1 MLKRLI
7 KNNVETC
14 HYTIKNNNM
23 YNPLKNTTMK
33 KLILLFTVALMMQS
47 CNITVEVSAYTD
59 YDLTLEQK
67 NNICWTSDTTSLI
80 GLTNDGRIYAVN
92 PNQMKDLLV
101 AKEKALVY
109 RWSPYE
115 MENVI
120 PIYFVQSYCN
130 ENNIE
135 LYVITDEYK
144 SAFTEINNVKNPMFS
159 MNNGDYITDI
169 ADKWENKFYKQLLG
183 NKYKKNNYFYY
194 FENGEFV
201 RTEDEMLNE
210 KWKKKWE

>member
-1 MLKRLI
+1 
-7 KNNVETC
+7 
-14 HYTIKNNNM
+14 M
-23 YNPLKNTTMK
+23 YNSFKKNTMK

-80 GLTNDGRIYAVN
+80 GLINDGRIYAVN

-135 LYVITDEYK
+135 LYVITNEYK

-159 MNNGDYITDI
+159 MNIDDYITDI
-169 ADKWENKFYKQLLG
+169 SYKSENKFYKQLLG
-183 NKYKKNNYFYY
+183 NKYKKKYHLYY
-194 FENGEFV
+194 FENGKCV
-201 RTEDEMLNE
+201 RTEDKIVND

>member
-1 MLKRLI
+1 
-7 KNNVETC
+7 
-14 HYTIKNNNM
+14 M

>member
-1 MLKRLI
+1 
-7 KNNVETC
+7 
-14 HYTIKNNNM
+14 M

-135 LYVITDEYK
+135 LYVITNEYK

-210 KWKKKWE
+210 KWKK

>member
-1 MLKRLI
+1 
-7 KNNVETC
+7 
-14 HYTIKNNNM
+14 M
-23 YNPLKNTTMK
+23 YKPLKNTTMK

-183 NKYKKNNYFYY
+183 NKYKKNNCFYY

>member
-1 MLKRLI
+1 
-7 KNNVETC
+7 
-14 HYTIKNNNM
+14 M

-135 LYVITDEYK
+135 LYVITNEYK

-159 MNNGDYITDI
+159 MNIDDYITDI
-169 ADKWENKFYKQLLG
+169 SYKSEYKFYKQLLG
-183 NKYKKNNYFYY
+183 NKYKKKYHLYY
-194 FENGEFV
+194 FENGKCV

>member
-1 MLKRLI
+1 
-7 KNNVETC
+7 
-14 HYTIKNNNM
+14 M
-23 YNPLKNTTMK
+23 YNSFKKNTMK

-135 LYVITDEYK
+135 LYVITNEYK

-159 MNNGDYITDI
+159 MNIDDYITDI
-169 ADKWENKFYKQLLG
+169 SYKSENKFYKQLLG

>member
-1 MLKRLI
+1 
-7 KNNVETC
+7 
-14 HYTIKNNNM
+14 M
-23 YNPLKNTTMK
+23 YNSLKNTTMK

-47 CNITVEVSAYTD
+47 CSVTVEIPARNDNS
-59 YDLTLEQK
+59 LTSEQRSD
-67 NNICWTSDTTSLI
+67 IYWTSDTTSLI

-135 LYVITDEYK
+135 LYVITNEYK

-159 MNNGDYITDI
+159 MNIDDYITDI
-169 ADKWENKFYKQLLG
+169 SYKSENKFYKQLLG
-183 NKYKKNNYFYY
+183 NKYKKNNYLYY

>member
-1 MLKRLI
+1 
-7 KNNVETC
+7 
-14 HYTIKNNNM
+14 M
-23 YNPLKNTTMK
+23 YNSLKNTTMK

-144 SAFTEINNVKNPMFS
+144 SAFTEIKNVKNPMFS

-183 NKYKKNNYFYY
+183 NKYKKKYHLYY
-194 FENGEFV
+194 FENGKCV
-201 RTEDEMLNE
+201 RTEDKIVND

>member
-1 MLKRLI
+1 
-7 KNNVETC
+7 
-14 HYTIKNNNM
+14 M

-33 KLILLFTVALMMQS
+33 KLILLCTVVLMMQS

-80 GLTNDGRIYAVN
+80 GLTNDSRIYAIN
-92 PNQMKDLLV
+92 PNQMRDLLV
-101 AKEKALVY
+101 TKEKALVY

-135 LYVITDEYK
+135 LYVITNEYK
-144 SAFTEINNVKNPMFS
+144 SAFTEINNVKNPMSS
-159 MNNGDYITDI
+159 MNIGDYITDI
-169 ADKWENKFYKQLLG
+169 SYKSENKFYKQLLG
-183 NKYKKNNYFYY
+183 NKYKKKCHLYY
-194 FENGEFV
+194 FENGKYV
-201 RTEDEMLNE
+201 RTEDEIVNDKWRE
-210 KWKKKWE
+210 KWN

>member
-1 MLKRLI
+1 
-7 KNNVETC
+7 
-14 HYTIKNNNM
+14 
-23 YNPLKNTTMK
+23 
-33 KLILLFTVALMMQS
+33 MMQS

>member
-1 MLKRLI
+1 
-7 KNNVETC
+7 
-14 HYTIKNNNM
+14 M
-23 YNPLKNTTMK
+23 YNSFK
-33 KLILLFTVALMMQS
+33 KYDYEKAILFTVALMMQS

>member
-1 MLKRLI
+1 
-7 KNNVETC
+7 
-14 HYTIKNNNM
+14 
-23 YNPLKNTTMK
+23 MK

-47 CNITVEVSAYTD
+47 CSVTVEIPARNDNS
-59 YDLTLEQK
+59 LTSEQRSD
-67 NNICWTSDTTSLI
+67 IYWTSDTTSLI
-80 GLTNDGRIYAVN
+80 GLTNDSRIYAVN

-135 LYVITDEYK
+135 LYVITNEYK

-210 KWKKKWE
+210 KWKKKWTDIEK

>member
-1 MLKRLI
+1 
-7 KNNVETC
+7 
-14 HYTIKNNNM
+14 M
-23 YNPLKNTTMK
+23 YKPLKNTTMK

-80 GLTNDGRIYAVN
+80 GLTNDSRIYAIN
-92 PNQMKDLLV
+92 PNQMRDLLV
-101 AKEKALVY
+101 TKEKALVY

-135 LYVITDEYK
+135 LYVITNEYK
-144 SAFTEINNVKNPMFS
+144 SAFTEINNVKNPISS
-159 MNNGDYITDI
+159 MNIGDYITDI
-169 ADKWENKFYKQLLG
+169 SYKSENKFYKQLLG
-183 NKYKKNNYFYY
+183 NKYKKKCHLYY
-194 FENGEFV
+194 FENGKYV
-201 RTEDEMLNE
+201 RTEDEIVNDKWRE
-210 KWKKKWE
+210 KWN

>member
-1 MLKRLI
+1 
-7 KNNVETC
+7 
-14 HYTIKNNNM
+14 M

-135 LYVITDEYK
+135 LYVITNEYK
-144 SAFTEINNVKNPMFS
+144 SAFTEINNVKNPMSS
-159 MNNGDYITDI
+159 MNIGDYITDI
-169 ADKWENKFYKQLLG
+169 SYKSENKFYKQLLG
-183 NKYKKNNYFYY
+183 NKYKKKCHLYY
-194 FENGEFV
+194 FENGKYV
-201 RTEDEMLNE
+201 RTEDEIVNDKWRE
-210 KWKKKWE
+210 KWN

>member
-1 MLKRLI
+1 
-7 KNNVETC
+7 
-14 HYTIKNNNM
+14 M

-33 KLILLFTVALMMQS
+33 KLILLCIVVLMMQS
-47 CNITVEVSAYTD
+47 CNVTVEIPVPDDNS
-59 YDLTLEQK
+59 LTSEQR

-80 GLTNDGRIYAVN
+80 GLISDGRIYAVN
-92 PNQMKDLLV
+92 PNQMRDLLV

-135 LYVITDEYK
+135 LYVITNEYK
-144 SAFTEINNVKNPMFS
+144 SAFAEINNVKNPMFS
-159 MNNGDYITDI
+159 MSIGDYITDI
-169 ADKWENKFYKQLLG
+169 SYKSENKFYKQLLG
-183 NKYKKNNYFYY
+183 NKYKKKCHLYY
-194 FENGEFV
+194 FENGKYV
-201 RTEDEMLNE
+201 RTEDEIVNDKWRE
-210 KWKKKWE
+210 KWN

>member
-1 MLKRLI
+1 
-7 KNNVETC
+7 
-14 HYTIKNNNM
+14 M
-23 YNPLKNTTMK
+23 YKPLKNTTMK

-183 NKYKKNNYFYY
+183 NKYKKKYHLYY
-194 FENGEFV
+194 FENGKCV
-201 RTEDEMLNE
+201 RTEDKIVND

>member
-1 MLKRLI
+1 
-7 KNNVETC
+7 
-14 HYTIKNNNM
+14 
-23 YNPLKNTTMK
+23 MK

-115 MENVI
+115 MGNVI

-135 LYVITDEYK
+135 LYVITNEYK

-159 MNNGDYITDI
+159 MNIDDYITDI
-169 ADKWENKFYKQLLG
+169 SYKSENKFYKQLLG
-183 NKYKKNNYFYY
+183 NKYKKMYHLYY
-194 FENGEFV
+194 FENGKCV
-201 RTEDEMLNE
+201 RTEDRIVND
-210 KWKKKWE
+210 KWKKKWTDIEK

>member
-1 MLKRLI
+1 
-7 KNNVETC
+7 
-14 HYTIKNNNM
+14 M
-23 YNPLKNTTMK
+23 YNSFKKNTMK

>member
-1 MLKRLI
+1 
-7 KNNVETC
+7 
-14 HYTIKNNNM
+14 M

-33 KLILLFTVALMMQS
+33 KLILLCIVVLMMQS
-47 CNITVEVSAYTD
+47 CNVTVEIPVPDDNS
-59 YDLTLEQK
+59 LTSEQR
-67 NNICWTSDTTSLI
+67 NNIYWTSDTTSLI

-115 MENVI
+115 MGNVI

-135 LYVITDEYK
+135 LYVITNEYK

-159 MNNGDYITDI
+159 MSIGDYITDI
-169 ADKWENKFYKQLLG
+169 SYKSENKFYKQLLG
-183 NKYKKNNYFYY
+183 NKYKKKCHLYY
-194 FENGEFV
+194 FENGKYV
-201 RTEDEMLNE
+201 RTEDEIVNDKWRE
-210 KWKKKWE
+210 KWN

>member
-1 MLKRLI
+1 
-7 KNNVETC
+7 
-14 HYTIKNNNM
+14 
-23 YNPLKNTTMK
+23 MK

-59 YDLTLEQK
+59 YDLTLKQK

-115 MENVI
+115 IENVI

-135 LYVITDEYK
+135 LYVITNEYK

-159 MNNGDYITDI
+159 MNIDDYITDI

-183 NKYKKNNYFYY
+183 NKYKKKYHLYY
-194 FENGEFV
+194 FENGKCV
-201 RTEDEMLNE
+201 RTEDKIVND

>member
-1 MLKRLI
+1 
-7 KNNVETC
+7 
-14 HYTIKNNNM
+14 M

-33 KLILLFTVALMMQS
+33 KLILLCTVVLMMQS
-47 CNITVEVSAYTD
+47 CNVTVEIPVPDDNS
-59 YDLTLEQK
+59 LTSEQR
-67 NNICWTSDTTSLI
+67 NNIYWTSDTTSLI

-101 AKEKALVY
+101 TKEKALVY

-135 LYVITDEYK
+135 LYVITNEYK

-159 MNNGDYITDI
+159 MSIGDYITDI
-169 ADKWENKFYKQLLG
+169 SYKSENKFYKQLLG
-183 NKYKKNNYFYY
+183 NRYKKKCHLYY
-194 FENGEFV
+194 FENGKYV
-201 RTEDEMLNE
+201 RTEDEIVNDKWIE
-210 KWKKKWE
+210 KWN

>member
-1 MLKRLI
+1 MQNSFK
-7 KNNVETC
+7 KN
-14 HYTIKNNNM
+14 
-23 YNPLKNTTMK
+23 TMK

-135 LYVITDEYK
+135 LYVITNEYK

-159 MNNGDYITDI
+159 MNIGDCMINV
-169 ADKWENKFYKQLLG
+169 ENKLEDKFYKELFG
-183 NKYKKNNYFYY
+183 NKYKKKFHIYY
-194 FENGEFV
+194 LENGEFV
-201 RTEDEMLNE
+201 RMEDKIVNE
-210 KWKKKWE
+210 KWKKKWTDIEK

>member
-1 MLKRLI
+1 
-7 KNNVETC
+7 
-14 HYTIKNNNM
+14 M
-23 YNPLKNTTMK
+23 YNSFKNTTMK

-47 CNITVEVSAYTD
+47 CNITVEVSAYSD

>member
-1 MLKRLI
+1 
-7 KNNVETC
+7 
-14 HYTIKNNNM
+14 
-23 YNPLKNTTMK
+23 MK

-80 GLTNDGRIYAVN
+80 GLTNDSRIYAIN
-92 PNQMKDLLV
+92 PDQMRDLLV
-101 AKEKALVY
+101 TKEKALVY

-135 LYVITDEYK
+135 LYVITNEYK
-144 SAFTEINNVKNPMFS
+144 SAFTEINNVKNPMSS
-159 MNNGDYITDI
+159 MNIGDYITDI
-169 ADKWENKFYKQLLG
+169 SYKSENKFYKQLLG
-183 NKYKKNNYFYY
+183 NKYKKKCHLYY
-194 FENGEFV
+194 FENGKYV
-201 RTEDEMLNE
+201 RTEDEIVNDKWRE
-210 KWKKKWE
+210 KWN

>member
-1 MLKRLI
+1 
-7 KNNVETC
+7 
-14 HYTIKNNNM
+14 
-23 YNPLKNTTMK
+23 MK

-92 PNQMKDLLV
+92 PDQMRDLLV
-101 AKEKALVY
+101 TKEKALVY

-115 MENVI
+115 MGNVI

-135 LYVITDEYK
+135 LYVITNEYK

-159 MNNGDYITDI
+159 MNIDDYITDI
-169 ADKWENKFYKQLLG
+169 SYTSENKFYKQLLG
-183 NKYKKNNYFYY
+183 NKYKKKYHLYY
-194 FENGEFV
+194 FENGKCV
-201 RTEDEMLNE
+201 RTEDKIVND
-210 KWKKKWE
+210 KWKKKWTDIEK

>member
-1 MLKRLI
+1 
-7 KNNVETC
+7 
-14 HYTIKNNNM
+14 
-23 YNPLKNTTMK
+23 MK

-47 CNITVEVSAYTD
+47 CSVTVEIPARNDNS
-59 YDLTLEQK
+59 LTSEQRSD
-67 NNICWTSDTTSLI
+67 ICWTSDTTSLI

-135 LYVITDEYK
+135 LYVITNEYK
-144 SAFTEINNVKNPMFS
+144 SAFTEINNVKNPMSS
-159 MNNGDYITDI
+159 MNIGDYITDI
-169 ADKWENKFYKQLLG
+169 SYKSENKFYKQLLG

-201 RTEDEMLNE
+201 RTEDEIVNDKWRE
-210 KWKKKWE
+210 KWN

>member
-1 MLKRLI
+1 
-7 KNNVETC
+7 
-14 HYTIKNNNM
+14 M
-23 YNPLKNTTMK
+23 YNSFKNTTMK

-47 CNITVEVSAYTD
+47 CNITVEVSAYSD

-80 GLTNDGRIYAVN
+80 GLTNDGRIYAIN
-92 PNQMKDLLV
+92 PDQMRDLLV
-101 AKEKALVY
+101 TKEKALVY

>member
-1 MLKRLI
+1 
-7 KNNVETC
+7 
-14 HYTIKNNNM
+14 M

-33 KLILLFTVALMMQS
+33 KLILLCIVVLMMQS
-47 CNITVEVSAYTD
+47 CNVTVEIPVPDDNS
-59 YDLTLEQK
+59 LTSEQR

-80 GLTNDGRIYAVN
+80 GLISDGRIYAVN
-92 PNQMKDLLV
+92 PNQMRDLLV
-101 AKEKALVY
+101 TKEKALVY

-135 LYVITDEYK
+135 LYVITNEYK

-159 MNNGDYITDI
+159 MNIGDYITDI
-169 ADKWENKFYKQLLG
+169 SYKSENKFYKQLLG
-183 NKYKKNNYFYY
+183 NKYKKKCHLYY
-194 FENGEFV
+194 FENGKYV
-201 RTEDEMLNE
+201 RTEDEIVNDKWRE
-210 KWKKKWE
+210 KWN

>member
-1 MLKRLI
+1 
-7 KNNVETC
+7 
-14 HYTIKNNNM
+14 M
-23 YNPLKNTTMK
+23 YKPLKNTTMK

-135 LYVITDEYK
+135 LYVITNEYK

-169 ADKWENKFYKQLLG
+169 ADKWGNKFYKQLLG
-183 NKYKKNNYFYY
+183 NKYKKKYHLYY
-194 FENGEFV
+194 FENGKCV
-201 RTEDEMLNE
+201 RTEDKIVND

>member
-1 MLKRLI
+1 
-7 KNNVETC
+7 
-14 HYTIKNNNM
+14 M
-23 YNPLKNTTMK
+23 YKPLKNTTMK

-201 RTEDEMLNE
+201 RMEDKIVNE

>member
-1 MLKRLI
+1 
-7 KNNVETC
+7 
-14 HYTIKNNNM
+14 
-23 YNPLKNTTMK
+23 
-33 KLILLFTVALMMQS
+33 MMQS

-80 GLTNDGRIYAVN
+80 GLTNDSRIYAVN
-92 PNQMKDLLV
+92 PDQMRDLLV
-101 AKEKALVY
+101 TKEKALVY

-115 MENVI
+115 IENVI

-130 ENNIE
+130 EINIE
-135 LYVITDEYK
+135 LYVITNEYK

-159 MNNGDYITDI
+159 MNIDDYITDI
-169 ADKWENKFYKQLLG
+169 SYKSENKFYKQLLG
-183 NKYKKNNYFYY
+183 NKYKKKYHLYY
-194 FENGEFV
+194 FENGKCV
-201 RTEDEMLNE
+201 RTEDKIVND

>member
-1 MLKRLI
+1 
-7 KNNVETC
+7 
-14 HYTIKNNNM
+14 M
-23 YNPLKNTTMK
+23 YNHLKNTTMK

-144 SAFTEINNVKNPMFS
+144 YAFTEINNVKNPMFS